1 MQQNSYT
8 ILLVD
13 DDIRSLNVLIDVMLR
28 DGYVAIAATDG
39 HDAILKAQNNPID
52 MVISDFHLPDMTGL
66 EVLQQIKRMQLNVP
80 IIMMSA
86 DSSPSLLLDVHEA
99 GAYSFIR
106 KPTNLTRLR
115 QTVAKALS
123 SRERRVTVVH
133 ETEAEGMSLR
143 GTKQSRG
150 VANAVKQTNH
160 AVVSEQNNHELNEA
174 ISVERSEQT
183 IRIKQSTLIRWS
195 RKIIWWR
202 ETHIESNVEFSE
214 EENENG

>member
-28 DGYVAIAATDG
+28 DGYVAIAAMDG

-52 MVISDFHLPDMTGL
+52 MVILDFHLPDITGL
-66 EVLQQIKRMQLNVP
+66 EVLQQIKRLQLNVP

-86 DSSPSLLLDVHEA
+86 HSSPSLLLDVHEA

-123 SRERRVTVVH
+123 SRERRGTVVH
-133 ETEAEGMSLR
+133 ETEVGA
-143 GTKQSRG
+143 
-150 VANAVKQTNH
+150 VA
-160 AVVSEQNNHELNEA
+160 SERMEARVEADNHERNEA
-174 ISVERSEQT
+174 ISAERSEQT
-183 IRIKQSTLIRWS
+183 IRIKQSILIRWS

-214 EENENG
+214 EENENE